1 MKKLMWL
8 ISILPLVITAIVLP
22 FLPDSVPLHYDFAGS
37 IDRWGS
43 KYEELLFPVL
53 IICFALFFYQISS
66 HFEKKAKKSGEEKE
80 ITAARSNVK
89 ILTIAS
95 IAMSALFGIMQCFI
109 LYGAYQEATAHAE
122 KASVDIGKISCIL
135 MGLLFIILGN
145 FMPKTRTN
153 SIIGVRISWS
163 MYNDTT
169 WQKSN
174 RFGGIALI
182 LTGILTILTAAILPN
197 SLLATVLSLLY
208 LTAATIVILIYAH
221 GIYKKEKA

>member
-1 MKKLMWL
+1 
-8 ISILPLVITAIVLP
+8 
-22 FLPDSVPLHYDFAGS
+22 
-37 IDRWGS
+37 
-43 KYEELLFPVL
+43 
-53 IICFALFFYQISS
+53 
-66 HFEKKAKKSGEEKE
+66 
-80 ITAARSNVK
+80 RSNVK

-95 IAMSALFGIMQCFI
+95 IAMSVMFGIMQCFI
-109 LYGAYQEATAHAE
+109 LYGAYQEAAAHAE

-197 SLLATVLSLLY
+197 SLLSTVLSLLY
-208 LTAATIVILIYAH
+208 LTAATTVILIYAH